1 MKRLLLFFSFL
12 MMALVIGGKVH
23 AENIYVEDQANVLSE
38 QTKGEIYQYNQA
50 YRQLEIQPQ
59 LAVVTLKN
67 LPEGETIESYA
78 NQKFRELGVGNKE
91 HDSGI
96 LYVIAIEDHQQR
108 IEVGY
113 GLEGDIPDAL
123 AANLM
128 TEESKEDFRAENYD
142 AGVRLV
148 ASNIDQVL
156 RKQKAI
162 DDFPDTSKPRVTLAT
177 IRTFIANNVVEL
189 LILAFVLN
197 RFFGKTVQK
206 IFIYWKTKR
215 EYAKELRGVLLNNN
229 YRYKSPFNQPLIN
242 SQAPEVAEAKKELQQ
257 QYQYY
262 LRPQK
267 PGFYDF
273 SFAFGELTFGEFIH
287 NDRETME
294 EYSIYYHHQ
303 RLWETRS
310 SGGSSG
316 GFWGGGSS
324 GGSGGGS
331 GSSGGGSFGGGSS
344 GGGGAS
350 SGW

>member
-12 MMALVIGGKVH
+12 MMALMIGGKVH
-23 AENIYVEDQANVLSE
+23 AENIYVEDHANVLSE
-38 QTKGEIYQYNQA
+38 QTKGEIYQYNQT
-50 YRQLEIQPQ
+50 YKQLEIQPQ
-59 LAVVTLKN
+59 LAVVTVKK

-78 NQKFRELGVGNKE
+78 NQKFRELGVGHKE

-96 LYVIAIEDHQQR
+96 MYMIAIEDHQQR

-162 DDFPDTSKPRVTLAT
+162 ADFPDASKSSFSLET
-177 IRTFIANNVVEL
+177 IRTFIVNNAFKL
-189 LILAFVLN
+189 LILVLVLN
-197 RFFGKTVQK
+197 SFFGKTVQK

-215 EYAKELRGVLLNNN
+215 DYAKELRGVLLSNN

-242 SQAPEVAEAKKELQQ
+242 SQAPEVVEAKKELQQ
-257 QYQYY
+257 QYQFY

-267 PGFYDF
+267 PSFYDF
-273 SFAFGELTFGEFIH
+273 TFAFGELTLGDLIH

-310 SGGSSG
+310 SDSSG